1 MRTYAELTHCVDL
14 ERFKGE
20 KQMGRPLNKRF
31 FGTPTNAGNEI
42 KVQFHNGAASVNG
55 WIVKQLGSKKFRCTD
70 GTETKDCTLVDEL
83 TGAIAAGE
91 MSITVK
97 DDAGNAKQVIKI
109 AGRKVTLDT
118 GESIAWGMVD
128 YNAVANQVE
137 MEEAG
142 GYPVISVTAMVAAV
156 EYIIVTTG
164 DTNWYAVGGS
174 ETPPVGEI
182 FVANGAGTGTGTVRI
197 APDDFEADEE
207 A

>member
-1 MRTYAELTHCVDL
+1 MRTYAEMTHCVDL

>member
-1 MRTYAELTHCVDL
+1 MRTYAEMTHCVDL

-91 MSITVK
+91 MTITVK
-97 DDAGNAKQVIKI
+97 DDAGAAKQVIKI